1 MSNFDDFVSDN
12 LVDMIDEPNRCVEL
26 SAVQLD
32 ELAIAVVE
40 DDGDFFDWLLTE
52 MSVPEFNQMQ
62 ADMVKAFAGR
72 MSHDEFFLKYA
83 GAYYDAKR
91 NIVEHYEDKIWNA
104 YCDQYNP
111 APFDHYAEYGLKRS
125 DF

>member
-12 LVDMIDEPNRCVEL
+12 LIDMIDQTDRCVEL
-26 SAVQLD
+26 NSAQQD

-62 ADMVKAFAGR
+62 ADMVKAFVGR
-72 MSHDEFFLKYA
+72 MSHDDFFLKYA
-83 GAYYDAKR
+83 GAFEDAKR
-91 NIVEHYEDKIWNA
+91 NITEHYEDKIWNA
-104 YCDQYNP
+104 YCDMYNP
-111 APFDHYAEYGLKRS
+111 APIDYYAEYGLKRS